1 MKKILTVFLTFFF
14 LFLIAVMVA
23 LTTIGIETKRFN
35 NIISKKI
42 SQSKESVNLSF
53 DTIKFKLDIKQLSL
67 FLETAYPKLNYRN
80 INVPVEKIK
89 VYIDFSS
96 VLSTS
101 VKIDKVSIVLKELN
115 IKDLKNISNVI
126 KPSNFKNLIV
136 NKLKNGKL
144 STEIEFYLDQNNKLK
159 NFIAKG
165 KVIDLKS
172 EISNN
177 LFFEKAKFEFF
188 ADNSDI
194 LIKNIFG
201 ELDGISIKDGDLK
214 IILSPEISI
223 RSNFVS
229 SIKFKNILKKSYFNL
244 PKKFKYIDAITDIDT
259 DLQSNFTLNLDKTY
273 KMKNYNFSTQGKVK
287 KVKIKLK
294 NLSSNIVNMTNID
307 LVLVKDSELKLD
319 LANKK
324 RSINLTGKYTLD
336 NKKYLEY
343 NIKNNYNTKSS
354 QLDLNLQF
362 DKRVDLQLIN
372 YFKKD
377 GIIANLSLNL
387 ELQKE
392 RLKINHVK
400 FIEGDTQIN
409 AENVLFDK
417 NKIINLKN
425 LSIKTYNNSKL
436 NNDFSLSLGKKIKI
450 KGSQFDATNLPK
462 ILNKRD
468 RKNSFSKMSKNIDIE
483 FGSIIAPL
491 SEKLSDFKLIGFIDK
506 GKFTKI
512 SAKGDFGNNNFL
524 DISMKDDQKSNK
536 KYLEIYSDLPK
547 PLLTEFNFFKG
558 LQGGKL
564 LYSSIID
571 EKNTTSKLKIE
582 NFKVINAPGLVKL
595 LSLADLNVLKVLA
608 EGEGLR
614 FTVLE
619 ISMSK
624 SDGFIKI
631 NEILATGPSM
641 SVLMEGY
648 KDKNEI
654 TSLRGTLVPAKN
666 LNKWISKIPVIG
678 DIVIPKEAG
687 EGLFGISFK
696 MKGPPGKIKTT
707 INPIRTITPRFIQ
720 KILEKN
726 KNSK

>member
-1 MKKILTVFLTFFF
+1 M
-14 LFLIAVMVA
+14 
-23 LTTIGIETKRFN
+23 
-35 NIISKKI
+35 
-42 SQSKESVNLSF
+42 
-53 DTIKFKLDIKQLSL
+53 
-67 FLETAYPKLNYRN
+67 
-80 INVPVEKIK
+80 
-89 VYIDFSS
+89 
-96 VLSTS
+96 
-101 VKIDKVSIVLKELN
+101 
-115 IKDLKNISNVI
+115 
-126 KPSNFKNLIV
+126 
-136 NKLKNGKL
+136 

-244 PKKFKYIDAITDIDT
+244 PKKFKYIDAITDIET

-287 KVKIKLK
+287 KVKVKLK

-324 RSINLTGKYTLD
+324 RTINLTGEYTLD
-336 NKKYLEY
+336 NKKYLKY

-362 DKRVDLQLIN
+362 DKRIDLQLIN

-409 AENVLFDK
+409 AENFFFNK

-436 NNDFSLSLGKKIKI
+436 NNDFSLSLRKKIKI

-483 FGSIIAPL
+483 LGNIIAPL
-491 SEKLSDFKLIGFIDK
+491 SEKLSDFKLIGSIEK
-506 GKFTKI
+506 GKFTK
-512 SAKGDFGNNNFL
+512 FP
-524 DISMKDDQKSNK
+524 QKET
-536 KYLEIYSDLPK
+536 LEI
-547 PLLTEFNFFKG
+547 
-558 LQGGKL
+558 
-564 LYSSIID
+564 IIF
-571 EKNTTSKLKIE
+571 LI
-582 NFKVINAPGLVKL
+582 FL
-595 LSLADLNVLKVLA
+595 
-608 EGEGLR
+608 
-614 FTVLE
+614 
-619 ISMSK
+619 
-624 SDGFIKI
+624 
-631 NEILATGPSM
+631 
-641 SVLMEGY
+641 
-648 KDKNEI
+648 
-654 TSLRGTLVPAKN
+654 
-666 LNKWISKIPVIG
+666 
-678 DIVIPKEAG
+678 
-687 EGLFGISFK
+687 
-696 MKGPPGKIKTT
+696 
-707 INPIRTITPRFIQ
+707 
-720 KILEKN
+720 
-726 KNSK
+726 

>member
-1 MKKILTVFLTFFF
+1 MKKILTIFLTLFF
-14 LFLIAVMVA
+14 LFLIAVVVA

-115 IKDLKNISNVI
+115 IEDLKNISTVI

-223 RSNFVS
+223 KSNFVS

-244 PKKFKYIDAITDIDT
+244 PKKFKYIDAITDIET

-287 KVKIKLK
+287 KVKVKLK

-324 RSINLTGKYTLD
+324 RTINLTGEYTLD
-336 NKKYLEY
+336 NKKYLKY

-362 DKRVDLQLIN
+362 DKRIDLQLIN

-392 RLKINHVK
+392 RLKIN
-400 FIEGDTQIN
+400 I
-409 AENVLFDK
+409 
-417 NKIINLKN
+417 
-425 LSIKTYNNSKL
+425 
-436 NNDFSLSLGKKIKI
+436 
-450 KGSQFDATNLPK
+450 
-462 ILNKRD
+462 
-468 RKNSFSKMSKNIDIE
+468 
-483 FGSIIAPL
+483 
-491 SEKLSDFKLIGFIDK
+491 
-506 GKFTKI
+506 
-512 SAKGDFGNNNFL
+512 
-524 DISMKDDQKSNK
+524 
-536 KYLEIYSDLPK
+536 
-547 PLLTEFNFFKG
+547 
-558 LQGGKL
+558 
-564 LYSSIID
+564 
-571 EKNTTSKLKIE
+571 
-582 NFKVINAPGLVKL
+582 
-595 LSLADLNVLKVLA
+595 
-608 EGEGLR
+608 
-614 FTVLE
+614 
-619 ISMSK
+619 
-624 SDGFIKI
+624 
-631 NEILATGPSM
+631 
-641 SVLMEGY
+641 
-648 KDKNEI
+648 
-654 TSLRGTLVPAKN
+654 
-666 LNKWISKIPVIG
+666 
-678 DIVIPKEAG
+678 
-687 EGLFGISFK
+687 
-696 MKGPPGKIKTT
+696 
-707 INPIRTITPRFIQ
+707 
-720 KILEKN
+720 
-726 KNSK
+726 

>member
-1 MKKILTVFLTFFF
+1 
-14 LFLIAVMVA
+14 MVA

-53 DTIKFKLDIKQLSL
+53 DTIKFKLDVKQLSH

-101 VKIDKVSIVLKELN
+101 VKIDKVNLVLIELN
-115 IKDLKNISNVI
+115 IEDLKNISTVI

-223 RSNFVS
+223 KSNFVS

-244 PKKFKYIDAITDIDT
+244 PKKFKYIDAITDIET

-273 KMKNYNFSTQGKVK
+273 KIKNYNFSTQGKVK
-287 KVKIKLK
+287 KVKVKLK

-324 RSINLTGKYTLD
+324 RTINLTGEYTLD
-336 NKKYLEY
+336 NKKYLKY

-362 DKRVDLQLIN
+362 DKRIDLQLIN

-392 RLKINHVK
+392 RLKINHLK
-400 FIEGDTQIN
+400 FIDGDTQIN

-436 NNDFSLSLGKKIKI
+436 NNDFSLSLRKKIKI

-483 FGSIIAPL
+483 LGNIIAPL
-491 SEKLSDFKLIGFIDK
+491 SEKLSDFKLIGSIEK

-524 DISMKDDQKSNK
+524 DISMKDDPKSNK

-571 EKNTTSKLKIE
+571 EKNSTS
-582 NFKVINAPGLVKL
+582 
-595 LSLADLNVLKVLA
+595 S
-608 EGEGLR
+608 
-614 FTVLE
+614 
-619 ISMSK
+619 
-624 SDGFIKI
+624 
-631 NEILATGPSM
+631 
-641 SVLMEGY
+641 
-648 KDKNEI
+648 
-654 TSLRGTLVPAKN
+654 
-666 LNKWISKIPVIG
+666 
-678 DIVIPKEAG
+678 
-687 EGLFGISFK
+687 
-696 MKGPPGKIKTT
+696 
-707 INPIRTITPRFIQ
+707 
-720 KILEKN
+720 
-726 KNSK
+726 

>member
-1 MKKILTVFLTFFF
+1 
-14 LFLIAVMVA
+14 MVA

-377 GIIANLSLNL
+377 GIIANLSLNM